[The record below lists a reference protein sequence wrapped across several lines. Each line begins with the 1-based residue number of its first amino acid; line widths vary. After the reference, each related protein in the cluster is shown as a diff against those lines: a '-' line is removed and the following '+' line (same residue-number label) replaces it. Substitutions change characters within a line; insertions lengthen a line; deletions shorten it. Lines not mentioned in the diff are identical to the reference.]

1 MDKTASSLNNV
12 RINGIG
18 CDNESMVAG
27 PPEAPK
33 LRPVD

>member
-1 MDKTASSLNNV
+1 MDKTASGLDIV
-12 RINGIG
+12 RIDGIG
-18 CDNESMVAG
+18 CENESMVAG